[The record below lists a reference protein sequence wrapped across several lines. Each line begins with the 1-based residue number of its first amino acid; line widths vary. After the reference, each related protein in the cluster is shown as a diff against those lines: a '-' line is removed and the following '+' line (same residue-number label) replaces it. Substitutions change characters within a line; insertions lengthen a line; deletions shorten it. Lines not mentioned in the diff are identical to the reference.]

1 MTIHAS
7 DLAAVTQPV
16 STARGL
22 PNPFYV
28 DPAVFDE
35 EKKRVFFRNWA
46 GLGFAKDV
54 PEPGDALPVSFLGQ
68 PLKKTR
74 FCSSSNAAG

>member
-1 MTIHAS
+1 MTVHAS

-28 DPAVFDE
+28 DPAVFELPAGKTEIDVWIE
-35 EKKRVFFRNWA
+35 NPGEGRVLATVNSTR
-46 GLGFAKDV
+46 
-54 PEPGDALPVSFLGQ
+54 GDIGVRG
-68 PLKKTR
+68 PL
-74 FCSSSNAAG
+74 